1 MHDRVSPKAISP
13 ARRSSIAALLLAM
26 AAGGALAQHEDGESP
41 ADAWAEQRL
50 EFQAALELARA
61 GEPPLVPDS
70 EALQRY
76 PIYVYLQAE
85 RIAGALA
92 SEQQASGAADA
103 AASRFLADHDGEP
116 VASPLRYAWLASL
129 AHRERWDELLHE
141 YRPAIADARIRCQ
154 YLRARIGREDLSG
167 LAPLIVQEW
176 LTAQQL
182 PLECEPV
189 FQWLRDEGALTDD
202 LIERR
207 VRMLLENGESGFAR
221 IVMGRLPE
229 DRVPPLA
236 RWADLLESPAAAID
250 AYIATPA
257 EAFEP
262 QALLSG
268 WSRLSRDDPDA
279 ALGRYEP
286 IVAAADASPEPAGA
300 YALALALGLAW
311 DRRPEAL
318 HYFAVAEGELDDY
331 ALEWRA
337 RAALWSG
344 SWELVGSSIAAMS
357 QQQRETARW
366 RYWAARAA
374 GEQGDRRSANALFES
389 LLRDDNYY
397 SAMAAAYL
405 RRRIEPHPEA
415 LPVDGPTLDVLAGD
429 PGFVRA
435 RELRLCNLPVAAL
448 REWREAFGRL
458 DREARRQSIHLAAQW
473 QWYDLAVASAT
484 SFGVFNDY
492 TLLYPTPFTE
502 EVEAAAR
509 ATDLDAGLLYAV
521 IRQESLFRADAV
533 SSAGAHGLMQL
544 RPGTAESLL
553 RELGESPRGQADLL
567 EAHTNIRLGAAE
579 LERLLERYDGQ
590 LAVALAAYNAG
601 PNAVDRWLPAQA
613 LDADIWIENI
623 PYNETRDYVRR
634 VFWNHVV
641 YGWLENGRAQ
651 ETRAWLG
658 VVSPKRR

>member
-1 MHDRVSPKAISP
+1 MRDQVSPKAVTI
-13 ARRSSIAALLLAM
+13 ARGVSIAALLLAM
-26 AAGGALAQHEDGESP
+26 AAGGALAQHDDGESP
-41 ADAWAEQRL
+41 ADAWVEQRL

-61 GEPPLVPDS
+61 GKPPPVPDS
-70 EALQRY
+70 EGLQRY
-76 PIYVYLQAE
+76 PIYAYLQAE

-92 SEQQASGAADA
+92 TEQQASGAADE

-129 AHRERWDELLHE
+129 ARRERWDDFLHE
-141 YRPAIADARIRCQ
+141 YRPAVADARIRCQ
-154 YLRARIGREDLSG
+154 YLNARIGREDLSG
-167 LAPLIVQEW
+167 LAPLIVEEW

-189 FQWLRDEGALTDD
+189 FQWLRDEGALTDN

-207 VRMLLENGESGFAR
+207 VRMLLESGQSGFAR
-221 IVMGRLPE
+221 VIMRRLPE
-229 DRVPPLA
+229 DRALPLA

-250 AYIATPA
+250 AYIAAPS

-262 QALLSG
+262 HALLSG

-279 ALGRYEP
+279 ALARYEP
-286 IVAAADASPEPAGA
+286 IVAAAEAGPEPSGA
-300 YALALALGLAW
+300 YSLALALGLAW

-318 HYFAVAEGELDDY
+318 HYFAAAEGELDDY

-344 SWELVGSSIAAMS
+344 NWELVESSIAAMS

-366 RYWAARAA
+366 RYWAARVA
-374 GEQGDRRSANALFES
+374 GERGDRHTANAIFES
-389 LLRDDNYY
+389 LLGDDNYY

-415 LPVDGPTLDVLAGD
+415 LPVDGPTLGVLASD
-429 PGFVRA
+429 PGFARA
-435 RELRLCNLPVAAL
+435 RELRLCDLPVAAL
-448 REWREAFGRL
+448 REWRDAFTRF
-458 DREARRQSIHLAAQW
+458 DREGRRQSIHLAARW

-492 TLLYPTPFTE
+492 ALLYPTPFAE

-509 ATDLDAGLLYAV
+509 ATDLEARLLYAV

-544 RPGTAESLL
+544 HPGTAESLL
-553 RELGESPRGQADLL
+553 RELGESPGGQADLL

-601 PNAVDRWLPAQA
+601 PGAADRWLPAPP
-613 LDADIWIENI
+613 LNADIWIENI

-634 VFWNHVV
+634 VLWNYVV
-641 YGWLENGRAQ
+641 YGWLETGRSQ
-651 ETRAWLG
+651 NTRTWLG
-658 VVSPKRR
+658 VVSR